1 MDKTLALNALWI
13 MSHGLMDLVFE
24 MSGTSSALD
33 HELKKL

>member
-1 MDKTLALNALWI
+1 MDKKLTLNAVWI

-24 MSGTSSALD
+24 MSGTSSPLD